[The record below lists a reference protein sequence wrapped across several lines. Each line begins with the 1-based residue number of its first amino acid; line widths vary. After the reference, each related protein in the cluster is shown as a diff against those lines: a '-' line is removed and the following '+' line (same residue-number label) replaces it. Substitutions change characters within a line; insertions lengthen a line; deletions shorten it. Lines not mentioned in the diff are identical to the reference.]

1 MNKSLKPVWMIF
13 AVLCA
18 VVAVSVLTK
27 ALRPKEVV
35 PWRDDFA
42 AATDEARRGDK
53 PVFAYFTAVWCG
65 PCQSLKHT
73 TWADKNVEAALR
85 DFVPVKVDVDKHP
98 ELARR
103 YNVDG
108 VPSFAVL
115 RDDGQPARQ
124 TVGALPPDQFL
135 AWLKS

>member
-1 MNKSLKPVWMIF
+1 MNKPLKPVWGIF

-18 VVAVSVLTK
+18 VVAISVVTK

-42 AATDEARRGDK
+42 AATDEARRGGK

-73 TWADKNVEAALR
+73 TWADKGVEAALR
-85 DFVPVKVDVDKHP
+85 DYVPVKVDVDKHP

-103 YNVDG
+103 YNIDG
-108 VPSFAVL
+108 VPAFAVL

-124 TVGALPPDQFL
+124 TVGALPPAQFL
-135 AWLKS
+135 TWLKS